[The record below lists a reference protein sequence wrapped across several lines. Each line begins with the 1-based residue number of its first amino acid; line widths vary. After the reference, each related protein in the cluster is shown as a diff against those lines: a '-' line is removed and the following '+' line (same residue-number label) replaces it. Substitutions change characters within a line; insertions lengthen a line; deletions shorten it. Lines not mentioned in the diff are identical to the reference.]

1 MTTFLL
7 AALLL
12 GQAQPAQ
19 PAPGAAKPDPNAPVT
34 LSGCVTRDYADSKS
48 ASAYTFIS
56 DEGGRYRLNGKGVSK
71 YSGMAVLVTGK
82 IDNRKVKFVGG
93 LYPSPNIAAQAGAI
107 DPGVAAVAAMPGGSS
122 TGVGNVEIPTLN
134 VTRLSL
140 GTGECRK

>member
-7 AALLL
+7 AAMLLA
-12 GQAQPAQ
+12 QSQPAQ
-19 PAPGAAKPDPNAPVT
+19 PAQKTDPTAPVT
-34 LSGCVTRDYADSKS
+34 LNGCVTRDYSDAKN
-48 ASAYTFIS
+48 ASTYTFLS

-71 YSGMAVLVTGK
+71 YSGMSVQVTGT
-82 IDNRKVKFVGG
+82 IDNKKVKFVGG

-122 TGVGNVEIPTLN
+122 KGTGNVEIPTLN

-140 GTGECRK
+140 GKGECRK